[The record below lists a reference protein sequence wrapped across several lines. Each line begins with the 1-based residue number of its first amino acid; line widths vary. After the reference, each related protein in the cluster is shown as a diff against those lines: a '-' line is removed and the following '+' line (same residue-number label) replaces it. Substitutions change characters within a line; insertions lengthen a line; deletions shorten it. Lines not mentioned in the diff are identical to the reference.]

1 MRDKGDSSYE
11 QLSINLD
18 LFQEEFNWK
27 EGDKVISVL
36 TKKEYIVSEQLGNM
50 VRVKEGQYGS
60 FIMAK
65 SDLEKIA

>member
-1 MRDKGDSSYE
+1 MKEKDGSSYE
-11 QLSINLD
+11 QLSLDLD
-18 LFQEEFNWK
+18 LFQEKFNWK

-50 VRVKEGQYGS
+50 VRVKDGQYGS